1 MTTSSSFANT
11 KTGDATTNH
20 EWNTNATN
28 NTRTTTS
35 SDWYSAAPQPQQ
47 LQSQYTPSQP
57 QPGYTDYTQPSSFST
72 STLDAN
78 ASELM
83 EGSIGTNAQEFS
95 TFLLPQQPTATMQSS
110 SNIMDDEDDEAPL
123 LEELGVN
130 LPHIFLKT
138 KAVVLPFSKF
148 GMQAQQVLHEDDN
161 DLAGPLVFALL
172 LGGELLL
179 SGKLQFSYIYGFC
192 SLGCLFLTLV
202 LNLMSPAL
210 PVSIWTVA
218 SILGYAL
225 LPVNILAVCKIL
237 LVDLVRLEKAGRVL
251 GLLTICWCTV
261 ASTRLLEQKCGMRAQ
276 RYLLAY
282 PIALLYSAFVMIT
295 IF

>member
-11 KTGDATTNH
+11 NTKGANTNY

-28 NTRTTTS
+28 KTPTTS

-47 LQSQYTPSQP
+47 SQSQYNPSQP
-57 QPGYTDYTQPSSFST
+57 QPSYTDYTQSSFST
-72 STLDAN
+72 STFDTN
-78 ASELM
+78 SSELMM

-95 TFLLPQQPTATMQSS
+95 TFLPQQPTATMQSS
-110 SNIMDDEDDEAPL
+110 SNIMEDEDDEAPL

-148 GMQAQQVLHEDDN
+148 GIQAQQVLHEDDN

-237 LVDLVRLEKAGRVL
+237 LVDLVKLEKVGRVC
-251 GLLTICWCTV
+251 GILTICWCTV